1 MSTINVGQFN
11 LMRVDRKVDFGFYMD
26 DGGEGI
32 LLPKRFVP
40 SGLQIGD
47 TISVF
52 VYHDSD
58 NRLIATT
65 QEPFAV
71 VGDIAALK
79 VVEVTSQGAF
89 LDWGLMKDLFVPVSQ
104 QLSNMRLGGK
114 YLVKLYLDKQTG
126 RVAATEKID
135 NQISNDVLTVK
146 EGEKVKIQVYR
157 ESEIGYVVIVNQV
170 HQGLVYKNE
179 VFTHLHIGQFIDEA
193 FVKKIREDNKLDI
206 GLGKQGG
213 EKLADDNQK
222 IMSLLKSHKGFLPYH
237 DKSAPDDI
245 YAFFGM
251 SKKAFNDFNDKLKVV
266 AMAGSVKEGVQEIL
280 RHSPDLVF
288 LDIQMPGLDGLNV
301 FKQLASK
308 PAVIFCSAYAEHA
321 VAAFELSA
329 VDYLLKPFSAE
340 RFQQALFKACGKIIA
355 AADRRRS
362 SRPAVRCP
370 SWSEAQVRLRHRA
383 DRYRRGTARRRPS
396 PTRR

>member
-40 SGLQIGD
+40 SGLQIDD

-89 LDWGLMKDLFVPVSQ
+89 LDWGLMKDVFVPVSQ
-104 QLSNMRLGGK
+104 QLSTMRLGGK
-114 YLVKLYLDKQTG
+114 YLVKLYIDAQTG

-135 NQISNDVLTVK
+135 KQISNDILTVK

-251 SKKAFNDFNDKLKVV
+251 SKKAFKMNVGMLYKLKLISIEED
-266 AMAGSVKEGVQEIL
+266 GIHL
-280 RHSPDLVF
+280 
-288 LDIQMPGLDGLNV
+288 MPETKVDTPV
-301 FKQLASK
+301 
-308 PAVIFCSAYAEHA
+308 
-321 VAAFELSA
+321 EL
-329 VDYLLKPFSAE
+329 
-340 RFQQALFKACGKIIA
+340 
-355 AADRRRS
+355 
-362 SRPAVRCP
+362 
-370 SWSEAQVRLRHRA
+370 
-383 DRYRRGTARRRPS
+383 
-396 PTRR
+396 

>member
-26 DGGEGI
+26 DGEEGV

-40 SGLQIGD
+40 SGLQVDD

-79 VVEVTSQGAF
+79 VVAITNQGAF

-104 QLSNMRLGGK
+104 QLSTMRLGGK

-135 NQISNDVLTVK
+135 NQISNDHLTVK
-146 EGEKVKIQVYR
+146 EGEKVKLQVYR
-157 ESEIGYVVIVNQV
+157 ESDIGYVVIVNQV

-179 VFTHLHIGQFIDEA
+179 VFTHLHIGQMIEEG

-206 GLGKQGG
+206 GIGKQGV
-213 EKLADDNQK
+213 EKLDDDQVK
-222 IMSLLKSHKGFLPYH
+222 LIQLLKLHKGFLPYH
-237 DKSAPDDI
+237 DKSSPEDI
-245 YAFFGM
+245 YAFFGI
-251 SKKAFNDFNDKLKVV
+251 SKKAFKMNVGMLYKAK
-266 AMAGSVKEGVQEIL
+266 KITIEEGGIRLIPEATV
-280 RHSPDLVF
+280 SPE
-288 LDIQMPGLDGLNV
+288 N
-301 FKQLASK
+301 
-308 PAVIFCSAYAEHA
+308 SA
-321 VAAFELSA
+321 
-329 VDYLLKPFSAE
+329 K
-340 RFQQALFKACGKIIA
+340 
-355 AADRRRS
+355 
-362 SRPAVRCP
+362 
-370 SWSEAQVRLRHRA
+370 SEA
-383 DRYRRGTARRRPS
+383 
-396 PTRR
+396 

>member
-11 LMRVDRKVDFGFYMD
+11 LMRVDRRVDFGFYMD
-26 DGGEGI
+26 DGAEGV

-40 SGLQIGD
+40 SGLQVGD

-104 QLSNMRLGGK
+104 QLSTMRLGGK
-114 YLVKLYLDKQTG
+114 YLVKLYIDAQTG

-135 NQISNDVLTVK
+135 KQISNDHLTVK
-146 EGEKVKIQVYR
+146 EGEKIKIQVYR

-222 IMSLLKSHKGFLPYH
+222 IISLLKSHKGFLPYH

-251 SKKAFNDFNDKLKVV
+251 SKKAFKMNVGMLYKLKLISIADDGIHLVPEV
-266 AMAGSVKEGVQEIL
+266 AVTAVPENTNTQ
-280 RHSPDLVF
+280 PDTS
-288 LDIQMPGLDGLNV
+288 I
-301 FKQLASK
+301 
-308 PAVIFCSAYAEHA
+308 
-321 VAAFELSA
+321 
-329 VDYLLKPFSAE
+329 
-340 RFQQALFKACGKIIA
+340 
-355 AADRRRS
+355 
-362 SRPAVRCP
+362 
-370 SWSEAQVRLRHRA
+370 
-383 DRYRRGTARRRPS
+383 
-396 PTRR
+396 

>member
-26 DGGEGI
+26 DGAEGI

-40 SGLQIGD
+40 SGLQVDD

-79 VVEVTSQGAF
+79 VVAITKQGAF

-104 QLSNMRLGGK
+104 QLSSMRLGGK

-135 NQISNDVLTVK
+135 NQISNDILTVK
-146 EGEKVKIQVYR
+146 EGEKVKLQVYR
-157 ESEIGYVVIVNQV
+157 ESDIGYVVIVNQV

-179 VFTHLHIGQFIDEA
+179 VFTHLHIGQMIEEG

-206 GLGKQGG
+206 GIGKQGV
-213 EKLADDNQK
+213 EKLDDDQVK
-222 IMSLLKSHKGFLPYH
+222 LIQLLKLHKGFLPYH
-237 DKSAPDDI
+237 DKSSPEDI
-245 YAFFGM
+245 YAFFGI
-251 SKKAFNDFNDKLKVV
+251 SKKAFKMNV
-266 AMAGSVKEGVQEIL
+266 GIL
-280 RHSPDLVF
+280 YKAKKITIEDGGIRLV
-288 LDIQMPGLDGLNV
+288 PE
-301 FKQLASK
+301 
-308 PAVIFCSAYAEHA
+308 VIE
-321 VAAFELSA
+321 
-329 VDYLLKPFSAE
+329 
-340 RFQQALFKACGKIIA
+340 QA
-355 AADRRRS
+355 
-362 SRPAVRCP
+362 
-370 SWSEAQVRLRHRA
+370 
-383 DRYRRGTARRRPS
+383 
-396 PTRR
+396 PTS

>member
-89 LDWGLMKDLFVPVSQ
+89 LDWGLMKDVFVPVSQ
-104 QLSNMRLGGK
+104 QLSTMRLGGK
-114 YLVKLYLDKQTG
+114 YLVKLYIDAQTG

-135 NQISNDVLTVK
+135 KQISNDHLSVK

-222 IMSLLKSHKGFLPYH
+222 IISLLKSHKGFLPYH

-251 SKKAFNDFNDKLKVV
+251 SKKAFKMNVGMLYKLKLI
-266 AMAGSVKEGVQEIL
+266 SIEE
-280 RHSPDLVF
+280 
-288 LDIQMPGLDGLNV
+288 DGIHLI
-301 FKQLASK
+301 
-308 PAVIFCSAYAEHA
+308 PE
-321 VAAFELSA
+321 
-329 VDYLLKPFSAE
+329 
-340 RFQQALFKACGKIIA
+340 
-355 AADRRRS
+355 
-362 SRPAVRCP
+362 
-370 SWSEAQVRLRHRA
+370 
-383 DRYRRGTARRRPS
+383 
-396 PTRR
+396 

>member
-40 SGLQIGD
+40 SGLQVDD

-79 VVEVTSQGAF
+79 VVAITNQGAF

-104 QLSNMRLGGK
+104 QLSSMRLGGK

-135 NQISNDVLTVK
+135 NQISNDILTVK
-146 EGEKVKIQVYR
+146 EGEKVKLQVYR
-157 ESEIGYVVIVNQV
+157 ESDIGYVVIVNQV

-179 VFTHLHIGQFIDEA
+179 VFTHLHIGQMIEEG

-206 GLGKQGG
+206 GIGKQGV
-213 EKLADDNQK
+213 EKLDDDQVK
-222 IMSLLKSHKGFLPYH
+222 LIQLLKLHKGFLPYH
-237 DKSAPDDI
+237 DKSSPEDI
-245 YAFFGM
+245 YAFFGI
-251 SKKAFNDFNDKLKVV
+251 SKKAFKMNV
-266 AMAGSVKEGVQEIL
+266 GIL
-280 RHSPDLVF
+280 YKAKKITIEDGGIRLV
-288 LDIQMPGLDGLNV
+288 PE
-301 FKQLASK
+301 
-308 PAVIFCSAYAEHA
+308 VIE
-321 VAAFELSA
+321 
-329 VDYLLKPFSAE
+329 
-340 RFQQALFKACGKIIA
+340 QA
-355 AADRRRS
+355 
-362 SRPAVRCP
+362 
-370 SWSEAQVRLRHRA
+370 
-383 DRYRRGTARRRPS
+383 
-396 PTRR
+396 PTS

>member
-26 DGGEGI
+26 DGAEGI

-40 SGLQIGD
+40 SGLQVDD

-58 NRLIATT
+58 NRLNATT

-79 VVEVTSQGAF
+79 VVAITNQGAF

-104 QLSNMRLGGK
+104 QLSSMRLGGK

-135 NQISNDVLTVK
+135 NQISNDILTVK
-146 EGEKVKIQVYR
+146 EGEKVKLQVYR
-157 ESEIGYVVIVNQV
+157 ESDIGYVVIVNQV

-179 VFTHLHIGQFIDEA
+179 VFTHLHIGQMIDEG

-206 GLGKQGG
+206 GIGKQGV
-213 EKLADDNQK
+213 EKLDDDQLK
-222 IMSLLKSHKGFLPYH
+222 LIQLLKLHKGFLPYH
-237 DKSAPDDI
+237 DKSSPEDI
-245 YAFFGM
+245 YAFFGI
-251 SKKAFNDFNDKLKVV
+251 SKKAFKMNVGILYKAKKITIEDGGIRLMPE
-266 AMAGSVKEGVQEIL
+266 APATTETKEV
-280 RHSPDLVF
+280 S
-288 LDIQMPGLDGLNV
+288 
-301 FKQLASK
+301 
-308 PAVIFCSAYAEHA
+308 
-321 VAAFELSA
+321 
-329 VDYLLKPFSAE
+329 
-340 RFQQALFKACGKIIA
+340 
-355 AADRRRS
+355 
-362 SRPAVRCP
+362 
-370 SWSEAQVRLRHRA
+370 
-383 DRYRRGTARRRPS
+383 
-396 PTRR
+396 

>member
-11 LMRVDRKVDFGFYMD
+11 LMRVDRNVDFGFYMD

-40 SGLQIGD
+40 SGLQIDD

-104 QLSNMRLGGK
+104 QLSTMRLGGK
-114 YLVKLYLDKQTG
+114 YLVKLYIDAQTG

-135 NQISNDVLTVK
+135 KQISNDILTVK

-193 FVKKIREDNKLDI
+193 FIKKIREDNKLDI

-222 IMSLLKSHKGFLPYH
+222 IMNLLKSHKGFLPYH

-251 SKKAFNDFNDKLKVV
+251 SKKAFKMNVGMLYKLKLISIEEDGIHLVPEATV
-266 AMAGSVKEGVQEIL
+266 EITT
-280 RHSPDLVF
+280 
-288 LDIQMPGLDGLNV
+288 
-301 FKQLASK
+301 
-308 PAVIFCSAYAEHA
+308 
-321 VAAFELSA
+321 
-329 VDYLLKPFSAE
+329 
-340 RFQQALFKACGKIIA
+340 
-355 AADRRRS
+355 
-362 SRPAVRCP
+362 
-370 SWSEAQVRLRHRA
+370 EAI
-383 DRYRRGTARRRPS
+383 PNS
-396 PTRR
+396 

>member
-26 DGGEGI
+26 DGAEGI

-40 SGLQIGD
+40 SGLQVGD

-65 QEPFAV
+65 QEPLAV

-104 QLSNMRLGGK
+104 QLSTMRLGGK
-114 YLVKLYLDKQTG
+114 YLVKLYIDAQTG

-135 NQISNDVLTVK
+135 KQISNDQLTVK

-157 ESEIGYVVIVNQV
+157 ESEIGYVVIVNQI

-222 IMSLLKSHKGFLPYH
+222 IISLLKSHKGFLPYH

-251 SKKAFNDFNDKLKVV
+251 SKKAFKMNVGMLYKLKLITIEED
-266 AMAGSVKEGVQEIL
+266 GI
-280 RHSPDLVF
+280 HLVPETTTT
-288 LDIQMPGLDGLNV
+288 I
-301 FKQLASK
+301 
-308 PAVIFCSAYAEHA
+308 
-321 VAAFELSA
+321 
-329 VDYLLKPFSAE
+329 
-340 RFQQALFKACGKIIA
+340 
-355 AADRRRS
+355 
-362 SRPAVRCP
+362 
-370 SWSEAQVRLRHRA
+370 
-383 DRYRRGTARRRPS
+383 
-396 PTRR
+396 

>member
-40 SGLQIGD
+40 SGLQIDD

-104 QLSNMRLGGK
+104 QLSTMRLGGK
-114 YLVKLYLDKQTG
+114 YLVKLYIDAQTG

-135 NQISNDVLTVK
+135 KQISNDDLTVK

-251 SKKAFNDFNDKLKVV
+251 SKKAFKMNVGMLYKLKLISIEEDGIHLIPETKV
-266 AMAGSVKEGVQEIL
+266 
-280 RHSPDLVF
+280 
-288 LDIQMPGLDGLNV
+288 DIPL
-301 FKQLASK
+301 
-308 PAVIFCSAYAEHA
+308 E
-321 VAAFELSA
+321 
-329 VDYLLKPFSAE
+329 
-340 RFQQALFKACGKIIA
+340 
-355 AADRRRS
+355 
-362 SRPAVRCP
+362 
-370 SWSEAQVRLRHRA
+370 EAP
-383 DRYRRGTARRRPS
+383 TA
-396 PTRR
+396 

>member
-11 LMRVDRKVDFGFYMD
+11 LMRVDRRVDFGFYMD
-26 DGGEGI
+26 DGAEGI

-40 SGLQIGD
+40 SGLQVDD

-65 QEPFAV
+65 QEPLAV

-104 QLSNMRLGGK
+104 QLSTMRLGGK
-114 YLVKLYLDKQTG
+114 YLVKLYIDAQTG

-135 NQISNDVLTVK
+135 KQISNDHLTVK

-170 HQGLVYKNE
+170 HQGLVKKNE

-222 IMSLLKSHKGFLPYH
+222 IISLLKSHKGFLPYH

-251 SKKAFNDFNDKLKVV
+251 SKKAFKMNVGMLYKLKLIRIEED
-266 AMAGSVKEGVQEIL
+266 GIHL
-280 RHSPDLVF
+280 
-288 LDIQMPGLDGLNV
+288 MPEV
-301 FKQLASK
+301 TSTAT
-308 PAVIFCSAYAEHA
+308 PA
-321 VAAFELSA
+321 
-329 VDYLLKPFSAE
+329 
-340 RFQQALFKACGKIIA
+340 
-355 AADRRRS
+355 
-362 SRPAVRCP
+362 
-370 SWSEAQVRLRHRA
+370 
-383 DRYRRGTARRRPS
+383 
-396 PTRR
+396 

>member
-40 SGLQIGD
+40 SGLQIDD

-89 LDWGLMKDLFVPVSQ
+89 LDWGLMKDVFVPVSQ
-104 QLSNMRLGGK
+104 QLSTMRLGGK
-114 YLVKLYLDKQTG
+114 YLVKLYIDAQTG

-135 NQISNDVLTVK
+135 KQISNDILTVK

-237 DKSAPDDI
+237 DKSAPDEI

-251 SKKAFNDFNDKLKVV
+251 SKKAFKMNVGMLYKLKLISIEED
-266 AMAGSVKEGVQEIL
+266 GIHL
-280 RHSPDLVF
+280 
-288 LDIQMPGLDGLNV
+288 MPETKVDTPV
-301 FKQLASK
+301 
-308 PAVIFCSAYAEHA
+308 
-321 VAAFELSA
+321 ELK
-329 VDYLLKPFSAE
+329 L
-340 RFQQALFKACGKIIA
+340 
-355 AADRRRS
+355 
-362 SRPAVRCP
+362 
-370 SWSEAQVRLRHRA
+370 
-383 DRYRRGTARRRPS
+383 
-396 PTRR
+396 

>member
-26 DGGEGI
+26 DGAEGI

-40 SGLQIGD
+40 SGLQVDD

-79 VVEVTSQGAF
+79 VVAITNQGAF

-104 QLSNMRLGGK
+104 QLSSMRLGGK

-135 NQISNDVLTVK
+135 NQISNDILTVK
-146 EGEKVKIQVYR
+146 EGEKVKLQVYR

-179 VFTHLHIGQFIDEA
+179 VFTHLHIGQMIEEG

-206 GLGKQGG
+206 GIGKQGV
-213 EKLADDNQK
+213 EKLDDDQVK
-222 IMSLLKSHKGFLPYH
+222 LIQLLKLHKGFLPYH
-237 DKSAPDDI
+237 DKSSPEDI
-245 YAFFGM
+245 YAFFGI
-251 SKKAFNDFNDKLKVV
+251 SKKAFKMNV
-266 AMAGSVKEGVQEIL
+266 GIL
-280 RHSPDLVF
+280 YKAKKITIEDGGIRLV
-288 LDIQMPGLDGLNV
+288 PE
-301 FKQLASK
+301 
-308 PAVIFCSAYAEHA
+308 VIE
-321 VAAFELSA
+321 
-329 VDYLLKPFSAE
+329 
-340 RFQQALFKACGKIIA
+340 QA
-355 AADRRRS
+355 
-362 SRPAVRCP
+362 
-370 SWSEAQVRLRHRA
+370 
-383 DRYRRGTARRRPS
+383 
-396 PTRR
+396 PTS

>member
-32 LLPKRFVP
+32 LLPKSFVP
-40 SGLQIGD
+40 SGLQIDD

-89 LDWGLMKDLFVPVSQ
+89 LDWGLMKDVFVPVSQ
-104 QLSNMRLGGK
+104 QLSTMRLGGK
-114 YLVKLYLDKQTG
+114 YLVKLYIDAQTG

-135 NQISNDVLTVK
+135 KQISNDILTVK

-251 SKKAFNDFNDKLKVV
+251 SKKAFKMNVGMLYKLKLI
-266 AMAGSVKEGVQEIL
+266 SIEE
-280 RHSPDLVF
+280 
-288 LDIQMPGLDGLNV
+288 DGIHLIPETKV
-301 FKQLASK
+301 DT
-308 PAVIFCSAYAEHA
+308 PV
-321 VAAFELSA
+321 ELK
-329 VDYLLKPFSAE
+329 L
-340 RFQQALFKACGKIIA
+340 
-355 AADRRRS
+355 
-362 SRPAVRCP
+362 
-370 SWSEAQVRLRHRA
+370 
-383 DRYRRGTARRRPS
+383 
-396 PTRR
+396 

>member
-26 DGGEGI
+26 DGAEGV

-40 SGLQIGD
+40 SGLQVGD

-79 VVEVTSQGAF
+79 VVDITGQGAF

-104 QLSNMRLGGK
+104 QLSSMRLGGK

-135 NQISNDVLTVK
+135 NQISNDILTVK
-146 EGEKVKIQVYR
+146 EGEKVKLQVYR
-157 ESEIGYVVIVNQV
+157 ESDIGYVVIVNQV

-179 VFTHLHIGQFIDEA
+179 VFTHLHIGQMIDEG

-206 GLGKQGG
+206 GIGKQGV
-213 EKLADDNQK
+213 EKLDDDQVK
-222 IMSLLKSHKGFLPYH
+222 LIQLLKLHKGFLPYH
-237 DKSAPDDI
+237 DKSSPEDI
-245 YAFFGM
+245 YAFFGI
-251 SKKAFNDFNDKLKVV
+251 SKKAFKMNVGILYKAKKITLE
-266 AMAGSVKEGVQEIL
+266 EGGIRLIPEVQE
-280 RHSPDLVF
+280 
-288 LDIQMPGLDGLNV
+288 
-301 FKQLASK
+301 K
-308 PAVIFCSAYAEHA
+308 PAT
-321 VAAFELSA
+321 
-329 VDYLLKPFSAE
+329 
-340 RFQQALFKACGKIIA
+340 IA
-355 AADRRRS
+355 A
-362 SRPAVRCP
+362 P
-370 SWSEAQVRLRHRA
+370 EF
-383 DRYRRGTARRRPS
+383 
-396 PTRR
+396 

>member
-26 DGGEGI
+26 DGAEGI

-40 SGLQIGD
+40 SGLQVGD

-65 QEPFAV
+65 QEPLAV

-79 VVEVTSQGAF
+79 AVEVTSQGAF

-104 QLSNMRLGGK
+104 QLSTMRLGGK
-114 YLVKLYLDKQTG
+114 YLVKLYIDAQTG

-135 NQISNDVLTVK
+135 KQISNDQLTVK

-157 ESEIGYVVIVNQV
+157 ESEIGYVVIVNQI

-222 IMSLLKSHKGFLPYH
+222 IISLLKSHKGFLPYH

-251 SKKAFNDFNDKLKVV
+251 SKKAFKMNVGMLYKLKLITIEED
-266 AMAGSVKEGVQEIL
+266 GI
-280 RHSPDLVF
+280 HLVPETTTT
-288 LDIQMPGLDGLNV
+288 I
-301 FKQLASK
+301 
-308 PAVIFCSAYAEHA
+308 
-321 VAAFELSA
+321 
-329 VDYLLKPFSAE
+329 
-340 RFQQALFKACGKIIA
+340 
-355 AADRRRS
+355 
-362 SRPAVRCP
+362 
-370 SWSEAQVRLRHRA
+370 
-383 DRYRRGTARRRPS
+383 
-396 PTRR
+396 

>member
-26 DGGEGI
+26 DGAEGI

-40 SGLQIGD
+40 SGLQVDD

-65 QEPFAV
+65 QEPLAV

-79 VVEVTSQGAF
+79 VVAITKQGAF

-104 QLSNMRLGGK
+104 QLSSMRLGGK

-135 NQISNDVLTVK
+135 NQISNDILTVK
-146 EGEKVKIQVYR
+146 EGEKVKLQVYR
-157 ESEIGYVVIVNQV
+157 ESDIGYVVIVNQV

-179 VFTHLHIGQFIDEA
+179 VFTHLHIGQMIEEG

-206 GLGKQGG
+206 GIGKQGV
-213 EKLADDNQK
+213 EKLDDDQVK
-222 IMSLLKSHKGFLPYH
+222 LIQLLKLHKGFLPYH
-237 DKSAPDDI
+237 DKSSPEDI
-245 YAFFGM
+245 YAFFGI
-251 SKKAFNDFNDKLKVV
+251 SKKAFKMNVGMLYKAKKITIQDGGIRLMPE
-266 AMAGSVKEGVQEIL
+266 APTTSETKE
-280 RHSPDLVF
+280 
-288 LDIQMPGLDGLNV
+288 
-301 FKQLASK
+301 A
-308 PAVIFCSAYAEHA
+308 
-321 VAAFELSA
+321 
-329 VDYLLKPFSAE
+329 
-340 RFQQALFKACGKIIA
+340 
-355 AADRRRS
+355 
-362 SRPAVRCP
+362 
-370 SWSEAQVRLRHRA
+370 
-383 DRYRRGTARRRPS
+383 
-396 PTRR
+396 

>member
-89 LDWGLMKDLFVPVSQ
+89 LDWGLMKDVFVPVSQ
-104 QLSNMRLGGK
+104 QLSTMRLGGK
-114 YLVKLYLDKQTG
+114 YLVKLYIDAQTG

-135 NQISNDVLTVK
+135 KQISNDHLSVK

-222 IMSLLKSHKGFLPYH
+222 IISLLKSHKGFLPYH

-251 SKKAFNDFNDKLKVV
+251 SKKAFKMNVGMLYKLKLISIEED
-266 AMAGSVKEGVQEIL
+266 GIHLIPEIT
-280 RHSPDLVF
+280 
-288 LDIQMPGLDGLNV
+288 
-301 FKQLASK
+301 
-308 PAVIFCSAYAEHA
+308 
-321 VAAFELSA
+321 
-329 VDYLLKPFSAE
+329 VD
-340 RFQQALFKACGKIIA
+340 
-355 AADRRRS
+355 
-362 SRPAVRCP
+362 
-370 SWSEAQVRLRHRA
+370 
-383 DRYRRGTARRRPS
+383 T
-396 PTRR
+396 PTEVLPTS

>member
-1 MSTINVGQFN
+1 
-11 LMRVDRKVDFGFYMD
+11 MRVDRKVDFGFYMD

-104 QLSNMRLGGK
+104 QLSTMRLGGK
-114 YLVKLYLDKQTG
+114 YLVKLYIDAQTG

-135 NQISNDVLTVK
+135 KQISNDDLTVK

-251 SKKAFNDFNDKLKVV
+251 SKKAFKMNVGMLYKLKLI
-266 AMAGSVKEGVQEIL
+266 SIEE
-280 RHSPDLVF
+280 
-288 LDIQMPGLDGLNV
+288 DGIHLIPEAT
-301 FKQLASK
+301 L
-308 PAVIFCSAYAEHA
+308 ETTE
-321 VAAFELSA
+321 AA
-329 VDYLLKPFSAE
+329 
-340 RFQQALFKACGKIIA
+340 
-355 AADRRRS
+355 
-362 SRPAVRCP
+362 
-370 SWSEAQVRLRHRA
+370 
-383 DRYRRGTARRRPS
+383 
-396 PTRR
+396 PTI

>member
-40 SGLQIGD
+40 SGLQIDD

-104 QLSNMRLGGK
+104 QLSTMRLGGK
-114 YLVKLYLDKQTG
+114 YLVKLYIDAQTG

-135 NQISNDVLTVK
+135 KQISNDILTVK

-251 SKKAFNDFNDKLKVV
+251 SKKAFKMNVGMLYKLKLISIEEDGIHLMPETKVDTPV
-266 AMAGSVKEGVQEIL
+266 
-280 RHSPDLVF
+280 DLK
-288 LDIQMPGLDGLNV
+288 L
-301 FKQLASK
+301 
-308 PAVIFCSAYAEHA
+308 
-321 VAAFELSA
+321 
-329 VDYLLKPFSAE
+329 
-340 RFQQALFKACGKIIA
+340 
-355 AADRRRS
+355 
-362 SRPAVRCP
+362 
-370 SWSEAQVRLRHRA
+370 
-383 DRYRRGTARRRPS
+383 
-396 PTRR
+396 

>member
-26 DGGEGI
+26 DGAEGI

-40 SGLQIGD
+40 SGLQVDD

-65 QEPFAV
+65 QEPIAV

-104 QLSNMRLGGK
+104 QLSTMRLGGK
-114 YLVKLYLDKQTG
+114 YLVKLYIDAQTG

-135 NQISNDVLTVK
+135 KQISNDNLTVK

-157 ESEIGYVVIVNQV
+157 ESEIGYVVIVNQI

-179 VFTHLHIGQFIDEA
+179 VFTQLHIGQFIDEA

-222 IMSLLKSHKGFLPYH
+222 IISLLKSHKGFLPYH

-251 SKKAFNDFNDKLKVV
+251 SKKAFKMNVGMLYKLKLITIEED
-266 AMAGSVKEGVQEIL
+266 GI
-280 RHSPDLVF
+280 HLVPET
-288 LDIQMPGLDGLNV
+288 I
-301 FKQLASK
+301 
-308 PAVIFCSAYAEHA
+308 
-321 VAAFELSA
+321 
-329 VDYLLKPFSAE
+329 
-340 RFQQALFKACGKIIA
+340 
-355 AADRRRS
+355 
-362 SRPAVRCP
+362 
-370 SWSEAQVRLRHRA
+370 
-383 DRYRRGTARRRPS
+383 
-396 PTRR
+396 PTT

>member
-26 DGGEGI
+26 DGAEGV

-40 SGLQIGD
+40 SGLQVGD

-79 VVEVTSQGAF
+79 VVDITGQGAF

-104 QLSNMRLGGK
+104 QLSSMRLGGK

-135 NQISNDVLTVK
+135 NQISNDTLTVK
-146 EGEKVKIQVYR
+146 EGEKVKLQVYR
-157 ESEIGYVVIVNQV
+157 ESDIGYVVIVNQV

-179 VFTHLHIGQFIDEA
+179 VFTHLHIGQMIDEG

-206 GLGKQGG
+206 GIGKQGV
-213 EKLADDNQK
+213 EKLDDDQVK
-222 IMSLLKSHKGFLPYH
+222 LIQLLKLHKGFLPYH
-237 DKSAPDDI
+237 DKSSPEDI
-245 YAFFGM
+245 YAFFGI
-251 SKKAFNDFNDKLKVV
+251 SKKAFKMNV
-266 AMAGSVKEGVQEIL
+266 GIL
-280 RHSPDLVF
+280 YKAKKITLEDGGIRLIPEAPEKPETSASP
-288 LDIQMPGLDGLNV
+288 
-301 FKQLASK
+301 
-308 PAVIFCSAYAEHA
+308 
-321 VAAFELSA
+321 
-329 VDYLLKPFSAE
+329 
-340 RFQQALFKACGKIIA
+340 
-355 AADRRRS
+355 
-362 SRPAVRCP
+362 
-370 SWSEAQVRLRHRA
+370 EA
-383 DRYRRGTARRRPS
+383 
-396 PTRR
+396 

>member
-26 DGGEGI
+26 DGAEGI

-40 SGLQIGD
+40 SGLQVND

-79 VVEVTSQGAF
+79 VVAVTNQGAF
-89 LDWGLMKDLFVPVSQ
+89 MDWGLMKDLFVPVSQ
-104 QLSNMRLGGK
+104 QLSSMRLGGK

-146 EGEKVKIQVYR
+146 EGEKVKLQVYR
-157 ESEIGYVVIVNQV
+157 ESDIGYVVIVNQV

-179 VFTHLHIGQFIDEA
+179 VFTHLHIGQMIDEG

-206 GLGKQGG
+206 GIGKQGV
-213 EKLADDNQK
+213 EKLDDDQVK
-222 IMSLLKSHKGFLPYH
+222 LIQLLKLHKGFLPYH
-237 DKSAPDDI
+237 DKSSPEDI
-245 YAFFGM
+245 YAFFGI
-251 SKKAFNDFNDKLKVV
+251 SKKAFKMNV
-266 AMAGSVKEGVQEIL
+266 GIL
-280 RHSPDLVF
+280 YKAKKITIEDGGIRLV
-288 LDIQMPGLDGLNV
+288 PE
-301 FKQLASK
+301 
-308 PAVIFCSAYAEHA
+308 VIE
-321 VAAFELSA
+321 
-329 VDYLLKPFSAE
+329 
-340 RFQQALFKACGKIIA
+340 QA
-355 AADRRRS
+355 
-362 SRPAVRCP
+362 
-370 SWSEAQVRLRHRA
+370 
-383 DRYRRGTARRRPS
+383 
-396 PTRR
+396 PTS

>member
-26 DGGEGI
+26 DGAEGI

-40 SGLQIGD
+40 SGLQVDD

-79 VVEVTSQGAF
+79 VVDITGQGAF

-135 NQISNDVLTVK
+135 NQISNDILTVK
-146 EGEKVKIQVYR
+146 EGEKVKLQVYR
-157 ESEIGYVVIVNQV
+157 ESDIGYVVIVNQV

-179 VFTHLHIGQFIDEA
+179 VFTHLHIGQMIEEG

-206 GLGKQGG
+206 GIGKQGV
-213 EKLADDNQK
+213 EKLDDDQVK
-222 IMSLLKSHKGFLPYH
+222 LIQLLKLHKGFLPYH
-237 DKSAPDDI
+237 DKSSPEDI
-245 YAFFGM
+245 YAFFGI
-251 SKKAFNDFNDKLKVV
+251 SKKAFKMNVGMLYKAKKITIE
-266 AMAGSVKEGVQEIL
+266 AGGIRLMPEAPTTSETQE
-280 RHSPDLVF
+280 
-288 LDIQMPGLDGLNV
+288 
-301 FKQLASK
+301 A
-308 PAVIFCSAYAEHA
+308 
-321 VAAFELSA
+321 
-329 VDYLLKPFSAE
+329 
-340 RFQQALFKACGKIIA
+340 
-355 AADRRRS
+355 
-362 SRPAVRCP
+362 
-370 SWSEAQVRLRHRA
+370 
-383 DRYRRGTARRRPS
+383 
-396 PTRR
+396 

>member
-11 LMRVDRKVDFGFYMD
+11 LMRVDRRVDFGFYMD
-26 DGGEGI
+26 DGAEGI

-40 SGLQIGD
+40 SGLQVDD

-65 QEPFAV
+65 QEPLAV

-104 QLSNMRLGGK
+104 QLSTMRLGGK
-114 YLVKLYLDKQTG
+114 YLVKLYIDAQTG

-135 NQISNDVLTVK
+135 KQISNDHLTVK

-222 IMSLLKSHKGFLPYH
+222 IISLLKSHKGFLPYH

-251 SKKAFNDFNDKLKVV
+251 SKKAFKMNVGMLYKLKLISI
-266 AMAGSVKEGVQEIL
+266 AEDGI
-280 RHSPDLVF
+280 HLV
-288 LDIQMPGLDGLNV
+288 PETT
-301 FKQLASK
+301 
-308 PAVIFCSAYAEHA
+308 PAAN
-321 VAAFELSA
+321 
-329 VDYLLKPFSAE
+329 
-340 RFQQALFKACGKIIA
+340 
-355 AADRRRS
+355 
-362 SRPAVRCP
+362 PA
-370 SWSEAQVRLRHRA
+370 
-383 DRYRRGTARRRPS
+383 
-396 PTRR
+396 

>member
-26 DGGEGI
+26 DGEEGV

-40 SGLQIGD
+40 AGLQVGD

-79 VVEVTSQGAF
+79 VVALTKQGAF
-89 LDWGLMKDLFVPVSQ
+89 MDWGLMKDLFVPVSQ
-104 QLSNMRLGGK
+104 QLSSMRLGGK

-135 NQISNDVLTVK
+135 NQISNEVLTVK
-146 EGEKVKIQVYR
+146 EGEKVKLQVYR
-157 ESEIGYVVIVNQV
+157 ESDIGYVVIVNQV

-179 VFTHLHIGQFIDEA
+179 VFTHLHIGQFIDEG

-206 GLGKQGG
+206 GIGKQGV
-213 EKLADDNQK
+213 EKLDDDQLK
-222 IMSLLKSHKGFLPYH
+222 LIQLLKLHKGFLPYH
-237 DKSAPDDI
+237 DKSSPEDI
-245 YAFFGM
+245 YAFFGI
-251 SKKAFNDFNDKLKVV
+251 SKKAFKMNVGMLYKAKKITIEDGGIRLIPESN
-266 AMAGSVKEGVQEIL
+266 EG
-280 RHSPDLVF
+280 
-288 LDIQMPGLDGLNV
+288 
-301 FKQLASK
+301 
-308 PAVIFCSAYAEHA
+308 
-321 VAAFELSA
+321 
-329 VDYLLKPFSAE
+329 
-340 RFQQALFKACGKIIA
+340 
-355 AADRRRS
+355 
-362 SRPAVRCP
+362 
-370 SWSEAQVRLRHRA
+370 
-383 DRYRRGTARRRPS
+383 
-396 PTRR
+396 

>member
-26 DGGEGI
+26 DGAEGV

-40 SGLQIGD
+40 SGLQVGD

-79 VVEVTSQGAF
+79 VVDITGQGAF

-104 QLSNMRLGGK
+104 QLSSMRLGGK

-135 NQISNDVLTVK
+135 NQISNDILTVK
-146 EGEKVKIQVYR
+146 EGEKVKLQVYR
-157 ESEIGYVVIVNQV
+157 ESDIGYVVIVNQV

-179 VFTHLHIGQFIDEA
+179 VFTHLHIGQMIEEG

-206 GLGKQGG
+206 GIGKQGV
-213 EKLADDNQK
+213 EKLDDDQVK
-222 IMSLLKSHKGFLPYH
+222 LIQLLKLHKGFLPYH
-237 DKSAPDDI
+237 DKSSPEAI
-245 YAFFGM
+245 YAFFGI
-251 SKKAFNDFNDKLKVV
+251 SKKAFKMNVGILYKAKKITLEE
-266 AMAGSVKEGVQEIL
+266 AGIRLIPETLEKTETSASTI
-280 RHSPDLVF
+280 SP
-288 LDIQMPGLDGLNV
+288 
-301 FKQLASK
+301 
-308 PAVIFCSAYAEHA
+308 
-321 VAAFELSA
+321 
-329 VDYLLKPFSAE
+329 
-340 RFQQALFKACGKIIA
+340 
-355 AADRRRS
+355 
-362 SRPAVRCP
+362 
-370 SWSEAQVRLRHRA
+370 EA
-383 DRYRRGTARRRPS
+383 
-396 PTRR
+396 